1 MSGSEQ
7 ESIHRATQQDTHRDI
22 HRTIE
27 RVARESYG
35 RLVAYLC
42 AQTRDVG
49 NAEDAL
55 SSALIAALET
65 WPRDGV
71 PQNPE
76 AWLLTAARRSFIDLV
91 RHRRVAEAS
100 EPTLALLGEESNDM
114 TLSPEFPDERLK
126 LLFVCAHPAIDPAMH
141 TPLML
146 QTVLGLGAARIA
158 GAFLISPTT
167 MGQRLVR
174 AKTKIRDAGIG
185 FEIPEGR
192 ELPQRL
198 AAVLEAI
205 YAAFGIGWD
214 DLAGVDQRGRD
225 LAEEAIWLARV
236 LLQLMPGEA
245 EVHGLLALM
254 LHCEARRAAR
264 RGPDR
269 RYVPLSEQDCQRW
282 SSPLIKEAEQHL
294 AEASSRGRA
303 GRFQLEAA
311 IQSVHAE
318 RARSDGIQW
327 DAIMRFYEELI
338 RISPTVGTR
347 TGYAAAVAEGK
358 GAEAG
363 LAALDGIDGDEI
375 SVYQPYWAVRAHVLQ
390 RLGRIPETL
399 DAFDR
404 AIGLT
409 EDPAVRQFLLQRR
422 G

>member
-1 MSGSEQ
+1 MGSEMPGGLDRCGGGSPRFLSILVPGHGLSETWADESKKMSGSEQ

-174 AKTKIRDAGIG
+174 AKTKIRDAGIR
-185 FEIPEGR
+185 FEIPDER
-192 ELPQRL
+192 ELPERL
-198 AAVLEAI
+198 DAVLEAI

-214 DLAGVDQRGRD
+214 DIAGVDQRGRD

-245 EVHGLLALM
+245 EVRGLLALM
-254 LHCEARRAAR
+254 LHCA
-264 RGPDR
+264 
-269 RYVPLSEQDCQRW
+269 
-282 SSPLIKEAEQHL
+282 
-294 AEASSRGRA
+294 
-303 GRFQLEAA
+303 
-311 IQSVHAE
+311 
-318 RARSDGIQW
+318 
-327 DAIMRFYEELI
+327 
-338 RISPTVGTR
+338 
-347 TGYAAAVAEGK
+347 
-358 GAEAG
+358 
-363 LAALDGIDGDEI
+363 
-375 SVYQPYWAVRAHVLQ
+375 
-390 RLGRIPETL
+390 
-399 DAFDR
+399 
-404 AIGLT
+404 
-409 EDPAVRQFLLQRR
+409 
-422 G
+422 

>member
-1 MSGSEQ
+1 MRGIEH
-7 ESIHRATQQDTHRDI
+7 ESTHRA
-22 HRTIE
+22 IE

-35 RLVAYLC
+35 RLVAYLSSH
-42 AQTRDVG
+42 THDVG
-49 NAEDAL
+49 SAEDAL
-55 SSALIAALET
+55 SNALVAALET

-91 RHRRVAEAS
+91 RHRQVAEDN
-100 EPTLALLGEESNDM
+100 EPTLVLLREESQDM
-114 TLSPEFPDERLK
+114 TSSPEFPDERLR

-146 QTVLGLGAARIA
+146 QTVLGLDAIRIA
-158 GAFLISPTT
+158 HAFLISPAA

-174 AKTKIRDAGIG
+174 AKTKIRDGGIR
-185 FEIPEGR
+185 FEIPQER

-198 AAVLEAI
+198 DAVLEAI

-214 DLAGVDQRGRD
+214 DMAGVDQRGRD

-236 LLQLMPGEA
+236 LLQLMPNEA

-264 RGPDR
+264 RGPDG
-269 RYVPLSEQDCQRW
+269 RYVPLSEQDCQKW
-282 SSPLIKEAEQHL
+282 SLPAIEEAERHL
-294 AEASSRGRA
+294 AEAARHGRM

-318 RARSDGIQW
+318 RARGGEIQW
-327 DAIMRFYEELI
+327 NAIMTFYEQLI
-338 RISPTVGTR
+338 RISPTLGTR
-347 TGYAAAVAEGK
+347 TGYAAAVAEAK
-358 GAEAG
+358 GAEEG
-363 LAALDGIDGDEI
+363 LATLDGIDSHDI
-375 SVYQPYWAVRAHVLQ
+375 STYQPYWAVRAHLLQ
-390 RLGRIPETL
+390 QLGKTREAL

-409 EDPAVRQFLLQRR
+409 EDPAVREFLLHKRS
-422 G
+422 

>member
-7 ESIHRATQQDTHRDI
+7 ESTQ
-22 HRTIE
+22 RTIE

-35 RLVAYLC
+35 RLVAYLSSH
-42 AQTRDVG
+42 TRDLG
-49 NAEDAL
+49 SAEDAL
-55 SSALIAALET
+55 SNALVAALET

-76 AWLLTAARRSFIDLV
+76 AWLLTTARRSFIDLV
-91 RHRRVAEAS
+91 RHRQVAEAGES
-100 EPTLALLGEESNDM
+100 TLALLREESKDM
-114 TLSPEFPDERLK
+114 ILSPEFPDERLK

-146 QTVLGLGAARIA
+146 QTVLGLDAARITH
-158 GAFLISPTT
+158 AFLISPTT

-174 AKTKIRDAGIG
+174 AKTKIRDGGIR
-185 FEIPEGR
+185 FEIPQER

-198 AAVLEAI
+198 GAVLEAI

-214 DLAGVDQRGRD
+214 DMAGVDQRGRD

-236 LLQLMPGEA
+236 LLQLMPQEP

-264 RGPDR
+264 RGPDG
-269 RYVPLSEQDCQRW
+269 RYVPLSEQDCHKW
-282 SSPLIKEAEQHL
+282 SLPLVEEAERYL
-294 AEASSRGRA
+294 DEASSRGRA

-318 RARSDGIQW
+318 RARSGGIQW
-327 DAIMRFYEELI
+327 NAIMMFYEQLM
-338 RISPTVGTR
+338 RISPTLGTR

-358 GAEAG
+358 GAEEG
-363 LAALDGIDGDEI
+363 LAALDGIDPDDI
-375 SVYQPYWAVRAHVLQ
+375 SAYQPYWAVRAHLLQ
-390 RLGRIPETL
+390 RLGKTPEAL

>member
-1 MSGSEQ
+1 MNGSNQ
-7 ESIHRATQQDTHRDI
+7 EDT

-35 RLVAYLC
+35 RLVAYLSSH
-42 AQTRDVG
+42 TRDVAS
-49 NAEDAL
+49 AEDAL
-55 SSALIAALET
+55 SNALVAALT
-65 WPRDGV
+65 AWPRDGV

-76 AWLLTAARRSFIDLV
+76 AWLLTTARHSFIDLV
-91 RHRRVAEAS
+91 RHRQVAEAS
-100 EPTLALLGEESNDM
+100 EPTLLLLREDSAEM

-146 QTVLGLGAARIA
+146 QTVLGLDAVRIA
-158 GAFLISPTT
+158 HAFLISPTT

-174 AKTKIRDAGIG
+174 AKTKIRDGGIQ
-185 FEIPEGR
+185 FEVPQDR

-198 AAVLEAI
+198 DAVLEAI

-214 DLAGVDQRGRD
+214 DMTGVDQRGHD
-225 LAEEAIWLARV
+225 LSEEAIWLGRV
-236 LLQLMPGEA
+236 LLEFMPKEA
-245 EVHGLLALM
+245 EVRGLLALM
-254 LHCEARRAAR
+254 FHCEARRRAR
-264 RGPDR
+264 RGLDG
-269 RYVPLSEQDCQRW
+269 RYIALSEQDSQQW
-282 SSPLIKEAEQHL
+282 SLPLIEEAERNL

-318 RARSDGIQW
+318 RGRSGRTEW
-327 DAIMRFYEELI
+327 SAIVLFYEELI

-347 TGYAAAVAEGK
+347 TGHAAAVGEANGP
-358 GAEAG
+358 EAG
-363 LAALDGIDGDEI
+363 VAVLDGIDPDDV
-375 SVYQPYWAVRAHVLQ
+375 SSYQPYWAVRAHLLQ
-390 RLGRIPETL
+390 RLGKTSEAV

-404 AIGLT
+404 AIGLA

-422 G
+422 D

>member
-1 MSGSEQ
+1 MNGSGL
-7 ESIHRATQQDTHRDI
+7 EST

-35 RLVAYLC
+35 RLVAYLSSN
-42 AQTRDVG
+42 TRDVAS
-49 NAEDAL
+49 AEDAL
-55 SSALIAALET
+55 SNALVAALTT

-76 AWLLTAARRSFIDLV
+76 AWLLTAARHSFIDHV
-91 RHRRVAEAS
+91 RHRQVAEAS
-100 EPTLALLGEESNDM
+100 EPTLLLLREQSQEM

-146 QTVLGLGAARIA
+146 QTVLGMDAVRIA
-158 GAFLISPTT
+158 HAFLISPTT

-174 AKTKIRDAGIG
+174 AKTKIRDSGIQ
-185 FEIPEGR
+185 FEVPLQR

-198 AAVLEAI
+198 EAVLEAI

-214 DLAGVDQRGRD
+214 DMAGVDQRGRD
-225 LAEEAIWLARV
+225 LAEEAVWLGRV

-245 EVHGLLALM
+245 EVRGLLALM
-254 LHCEARRAAR
+254 LHCEARRSAR
-264 RGPDR
+264 RGPAG
-269 RYVPLSEQDCQRW
+269 RYVPLLEQDSQQW
-282 SSPLIKEAEQHL
+282 SLPLIKEAESHL

-318 RARSDGIQW
+318 RARSGRTEW
-327 DAIMRFYEELI
+327 TAIVLFYEQLI
-338 RISPTVGTR
+338 RISPTLGTR
-347 TGYAAAVAEGK
+347 TGFAAAVGEANGP
-358 GAEAG
+358 EAG
-363 LAALDGIDGDEI
+363 LAVLDGIDPDDV
-375 SVYQPYWAVRAHVLQ
+375 SAYQPYWAVRAHLLQ
-390 RLGRIPETL
+390 RLGKTSEAV

-404 AIGLT
+404 AIGLA

>member
-1 MSGSEQ
+1 MNESEPD
-7 ESIHRATQQDTHRDI
+7 SPHGATHG
-22 HRTIE
+22 TIE

-35 RLVAYLC
+35 RLVAYLSSH
-42 AQTRDVG
+42 THDVG
-49 NAEDAL
+49 SAEDAL
-55 SSALIAALET
+55 SNALVAALET

-76 AWLLTAARRSFIDLV
+76 AWLLTTARRSFIDLV
-91 RHRRVAEAS
+91 RHRRVTEAS
-100 EPTLALLGEESNDM
+100 EPTLVLLREESKEPNM

-146 QTVLGLGAARIA
+146 QTVLGLDAARIA
-158 GAFLISPTT
+158 HAFLISPTT

-174 AKTKIRDAGIG
+174 AKTKIRDGGIQ
-185 FEIPEGR
+185 FEIPQER

-198 AAVLEAI
+198 DAVLEAI

-214 DLAGVDQRGRD
+214 DMAGVDQRGRD

-236 LLQLMPGEA
+236 LLQLMPQEA

-264 RGPDR
+264 RGPDG
-269 RYVPLSEQDCQRW
+269 RYVPLSEQDCQKW
-282 SSPLIKEAEQHL
+282 SLPLIEEAERHL
-294 AEASSRGRA
+294 AEASSRGRT

-318 RARSDGIQW
+318 RARSGRIHW
-327 DAIMRFYEELI
+327 NAVMLFYEQLI
-338 RISPTVGTR
+338 RISPTLGTR
-347 TGYAAAVAEGK
+347 TGYAAAVAEAK
-358 GAEAG
+358 GPGAG
-363 LAALDGIDGDEI
+363 LALLDEI
-375 SVYQPYWAVRAHVLQ
+375 DADTISTYQPYWAVRAHLLQ
-390 RLGRIPETL
+390 RGGKTPEAL

-409 EDPAVRQFLLQRR
+409 EDPAVRQFLLERR
-422 G
+422 R